1 MTQPDS
7 GAALL
12 GIGARLRAARERAG
26 LSVIQAAERLHLDP
40 RLVGAMEEEL
50 FEMLGGAVYVRGHLR
65 RYAELVGETAADV
78 PGRYSASPQSV
89 PPDLHRPGYQERKQ
103 RDPRASLVPLI
114 IIAAV
119 ALFALVVWWVLGSAR
134 RHAAS
139 ANAPPAAAALSTPAT
154 APAPTPAQVS
164 AVAGGAGVL
173 SSAKGPAGTTLTA
186 GAGTRA
192 AAAAATGTA
201 ARRAAALQLRLHYA
215 ADSWTEVYDAH
226 GKRLFNDLGA
236 ADTVRT
242 LSGTAPLKVVL
253 SHAPGVAV
261 EVDGQAVA
269 IPERALRND
278 GAQFV
283 INSSGR
289 LVASR

>member
-1 MTQPDS
+1 MAQPDS
-7 GAALL
+7 GVALL

-78 PGRYSASPQSV
+78 PGRYSASPQAV
-89 PPDLHRPGYQERKQ
+89 LPDLHRPGYQERKQ

-139 ANAPPAAAALSTPAT
+139 ANAPPAAALSSPAT
-154 APAPTPAQVS
+154 APAPPPAPTPAQAQAS

-173 SSAKGPAGTTLTA
+173 SSAKGPAGNTLTA
-186 GAGTRA
+186 GAGM
-192 AAAAATGTA
+192 
-201 ARRAAALQLRLHYA
+201 RAAALQLRLHYA